1 MFGRRVFA
9 AGLLTCLVIALFG
22 QQAAPAKRVSLAG
35 PQSDVQG
42 RMVTATTGTG
52 TMTLGAAAPGATTFA
67 TMPVPIVDGDLI
79 TYQLIDIGTSPVGK
93 ERGVGTYHS
102 AGPTLSRDA
111 VIWSTNGNV
120 RLNLSGNAYVFVTA
134 DEGDYLLAVNAR
146 ILLNA
151 AKTFYVSTAGND
163 GNNCLTSGTACA
175 TFARITALI
184 AGGYDFGGQTVTVL
198 CPASCN
204 FTTQLSLLPWVG
216 GGSLIVDLGGG
227 QISTT
232 SLDAVLAA
240 VPLPAPVT
248 LQNLTLLTTTAGAGI
263 AVSAPAIIKIG
274 AGVVFGATAF
284 SHISAGQ
291 SGIGQNVTSAPG
303 GGVQFAPPFAYTI
316 SGSANQHVRAAG
328 VASANFSGGTITL
341 TGTPNFRVAF
351 AVAREIGLVDFNG
364 TGLNGSATGAK
375 YLIDTGGGVFTNNG
389 GASLPGTVAGSSVTP
404 PGWLQ

>member
-1 MFGRRVFA
+1 MFGRLVFA
-9 AGLLTCLVIALFG
+9 AGLVTCVLIALFG
-22 QQAAPAKRVSLAG
+22 QQALPAKRVSLAG

-67 TMPVPIVDGDLI
+67 TMPVPIADGDLV
-79 TYQLIDIGTSPVGK
+79 TYQLIDIGTSPIGK
-93 ERGVGTYHS
+93 ERGLGTYHS

-111 VIWSTNGNV
+111 VIWSTNGNL

-175 TFARITALI
+175 TFARVTALI

-232 SLDAVLAA
+232 GLDAVLAA

-248 LQNLTLLTTTAGAGI
+248 FQNLTLLTTTAGSGI
-263 AVSAPAIIKIG
+263 AVSAPAIIKLG

-284 SHISAGQ
+284 SHISAGFSGVGQ
-291 SGIGQNVTSAPG
+291 SNTSGPG
-303 GGVQFAPPFAYTI
+303 GGVQLASPFAYTI

-328 VASANFSGGTITL
+328 ISSYNGSGAVLTL
-341 TGTPNFRVAF
+341 TGTPNFRNAF
-351 AVAREIGLVDFNG
+351 VFATEMGLADFNG
-364 TGLNGSATGAK
+364 TTFNGAATGSK
-375 YLIDTGGGVFTNNG
+375 YLIDTGGGVRTNSA
-389 GASLPGTVAGSSVTP
+389 GAALPGTVAGSSVTP

>member
-1 MFGRRVFA
+1 MFGRLVFA
-9 AGLLTCLVIALFG
+9 AGLVTCVLIALFG
-22 QQAAPAKRVSLAG
+22 RQALPAKRVSLAG

-52 TMTLGAAAPGATTFA
+52 TLTLGAAASGATTFA
-67 TMPVPIVDGDLI
+67 GMPVPIADGDQI
-79 TYQLIDIGTSPVGK
+79 VYQIIDIGVAPVGK
-93 ERGVGTYHS
+93 EKGLGTYHS
-102 AGPTLSRDA
+102 AGPTLSRDV
-111 VIWSTNGNV
+111 VIWSTNGNAL
-120 RLNLSGNAYVFVTA
+120 LNLSGNAYVFVTA
-134 DEGDYLLAVNAR
+134 DDSAGAPRTVLTG
-146 ILLNA
+146 

-175 TFARITALI
+175 TFARITSLI

-216 GGSLIVDLGGG
+216 GGSLIVDLSGG

-291 SGIGQNVTSAPG
+291 SGIGQNNTSAPG
-303 GGVQFAPPFAYTI
+303 GGVQLAPPFAYTI
-316 SGSANQHVRAAG
+316 AGSANQHVRAAG
-328 VASANFSGGTITL
+328 VASANLSGGTITL

-351 AVAREIGLVDFNG
+351 AVAREIGLADFNG
-364 TGLNGSATGAK
+364 TTFNGSATGAK

-389 GASLPGTVAGSSVTP
+389 GTNLPGTVAGSSFTP